1 MGARFSQNPPILK
14 SRASILVLEETHM
27 KAVLDTKHGSQ
38 HILEQHEILTTDQTT
53 QMKAV
58 LYTKYGSPD
67 VLEFKEIAK
76 PVPKDFEVLVNIQAT
91 AVNMADV
98 YLMRGNPFPIRFS
111 TGLFKP
117 KRQILG
123 ADIAGQIEAVGS
135 KVKQFKIGD
144 EVFGDLSGAGLGG
157 GGFAE
162 FVCAREDA
170 LTLKPAQVSFEAAA
184 AVPMAAVTALQ
195 GLRDKG
201 QLQPGQKV
209 LIHGASGGVGTFAVQ
224 IAKALGAEVTAV
236 CSTQKV
242 ELMRSLGADHVIDYI
257 KQDFSKNGQHY
268 DLILAVNGNRSIF
281 DYKRA
286 LSPNGIYVLTGGSMR
301 QFSQVMLLGPLLS
314 MGSQKMGNLLTKPNQ
329 KDLAF
334 VKTLLETGKI
344 RPVLDRRYKL
354 KDVPEALRYLE
365 AGHAKGKV
373 VITNQRN

>member
-1 MGARFSQNPPILK
+1 
-14 SRASILVLEETHM
+14 M
-27 KAVLDTKHGSQ
+27 KAVLDTQYSSQ
-38 HILEQHEILTTDQTT
+38 TILEQQKIIAKDQAT

-67 VLEFKEIAK
+67 VLEFQEIAK
-76 PVPKDFEVLVNIQAT
+76 PVPNDFEVLVSIQVT
-91 AVNMADV
+91 AINMADV
-98 YLMRGNPFPIRFS
+98 YLMRGNPLPIRFS

-123 ADIAGQIEAVGS
+123 ADIAGRIEAVGS
-135 KVKQFKIGD
+135 KVKQFKFGD

-162 FVCAREDA
+162 YVCAREDA
-170 LTLKPAQVSFEAAA
+170 LTFKPAHVSFEAAA
-184 AVPMAAVTALQ
+184 AVSMAAVTALQ

-201 QLQPGQKV
+201 QIQAGQKV

-224 IAKALGAEVTAV
+224 IAKALGTEVTAV

-242 ELMRSLGADHVIDYI
+242 ELMRSLGADHVIDYT
-257 KQDFSKNGQHY
+257 KEDFSQNGQHY
-268 DLILAVNGNRSIF
+268 DLILAANGNRSIF

-314 MGSQKMGNLLTKPNQ
+314 IGSQKMCNLLTKPNQ
-329 KDLAF
+329 KDLTF
-334 VKTLLETGKI
+334 VKNLLETGKI
-344 RPVLDRRYKL
+344 TPVIDRRYNL

-373 VITNQRN
+373 IINIGQGH